1 MPNAFHPGGT
11 RNPVLRPIP
20 VGMAT
25 LDYFRVYNRW
35 GVMVFQTT
43 QVGKGWDGTL
53 GGKLQSAGTYVWMVS
68 GTDYTGKNV
77 KRRGTA
83 VLIQ

>member
-20 VGMAT
+20 VGMSS

-43 QVGKGWDGTL
+43 QVGKGWDGTI
-53 GGKLQSAGTYVWMVS
+53 GGKPQGAGTYVWMVS

-77 KRRGTA
+77 KRKGTA